1 MLTLPP
7 NDYFRHFSMTDF
19 LGADLNWKKILEMT
33 ETVSDSNVAVSI
45 KGKTT
50 FCWACEINTIFYNN
64 KTSMIKHIVEL
75 YLFYRCIANG
85 NQYKQASHCN
95 SR

>member
-50 FCWACEINTIFYNN
+50 FCWVCELNTIFYNN
-64 KTSMIKHIVEL
+64 KTNINDKIYCGTLSILQV
-75 YLFYRCIANG
+75 YRQWKPVQTSIPL
-85 NQYKQASHCN
+85 
-95 SR
+95 